1 MEKLAV
7 SAFPKA
13 FCHPNTANPKDPMVI
28 ERLSPALLE
37 HPQAAHGISVE
48 KALIVEENPAES
60 LSIKFDD

>member
-48 KALIVEENPAES
+48 KALIVE
-60 LSIKFDD
+60 